1 MLSTEWEFKVRFGET
16 DAAGIAYYPNFYKWM
31 DQASH
36 EMFGAIGYSTRKLLA
51 EQLGIPLLEAHCQF
65 RKPLLFEDLAK
76 VVSTVQE
83 VGNKTVKI
91 GHAIYRGEEVVAE
104 GYEVRAWITG
114 SSGQIKAT
122 AIPDPLRAALTAG
135 GDH

>member
-1 MLSTEWEFKVRFGET
+1 MLRTEWEFKVRFGET
-16 DAAGIAYYPNFYKWM
+16 DAAGIVYYPNFYKWM

-36 EMFGAIGYSTRKLLA
+36 EMFGAIGYSTRKLLT

-65 RKPLLFEDLAK
+65 RRPLLFEDRAK
-76 VVSTVQE
+76 VVSTVLE

-91 GHAIYRGEEVVAE
+91 GHVVYRGEEVIAE

-114 SSGQIKAT
+114 SGGQIKAA
-122 AIPDPLRAALTAG
+122 AIPDPLRKALTG
-135 GDH
+135 GDQ